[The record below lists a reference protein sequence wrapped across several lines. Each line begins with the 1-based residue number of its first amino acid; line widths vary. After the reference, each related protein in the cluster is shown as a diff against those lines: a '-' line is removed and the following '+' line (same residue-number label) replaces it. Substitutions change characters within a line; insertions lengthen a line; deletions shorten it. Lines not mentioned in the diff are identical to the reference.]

1 MRLLSFDI
9 GICNLAYAYADY
21 NVETKRLEIVD
32 WSLLPLREAKEK
44 KDFGEI
50 TSELVRVINEK
61 FWDLDIDVV
70 LIENQPVMKNPV
82 MKTLQIMIYTVFM
95 LKKQQKSLNTDVKL
109 VSAQTKLKVKE
120 KVDVSHIVTTDK
132 YRRNKQLAI
141 AYTRYYLKHTHQ
153 AEKWQILFDKCPK
166 LDDMADSVLYIF
178 NYVESFQQ
186 R

>member
-21 NVETKRLEIVD
+21 NTETKRLEIVD
-32 WSLLPLREAKEK
+32 WSLLPLKQTKEK

-61 FWDLDIDVV
+61 FWDLHIDVV

-82 MKTLQIMIYTVFM
+82 MKTLQIMIYTIFM
-95 LKKQQKSLNTDVKL
+95 LKKQQKSLATDIKL
-109 VSAQTKLKVKE
+109 VSAQSKLKIKE
-120 KVDVSHIVTTDK
+120 KDKIDVSHIVTVDK

-141 AYTRYYLKHTHQ
+141 AYTKYYLTYTNQ
-153 AEKWQILFDKCPK
+153 SEEWQTFFDKSSK
-166 LDDMADSVLYIF
+166 KDDISDTALYIF
-178 NYVESFQQ
+178 NYLGL
-186 R
+186 